1 MLMCAPTAFV
11 KKKTHKPVPGHPEL
25 DEPEGSPIM
34 VGDSRPGGAAALA
47 LAGKADELVAKGGI
61 LAYLNKARSGS
72 HRFPYD
78 RVRVV
83 NFIP

>member
-1 MLMCAPTAFV
+1 MNVIPMDQFQV
-11 KKKTHKPVPGHPEL
+11 RRRMDVDYQHQ
-25 DEPEGSPIM
+25 
-34 VGDSRPGGAAALA
+34 R
-47 LAGKADELVAKGGI
+47 
-61 LAYLNKARSGS
+61 S